1 MKQIKT
7 DGDLVQV
14 AKQID
19 GHLDAVRNLIE
30 DLELAEHPQARAFI
44 EGLDQNGLTHGLCL
58 GRTYRASCS
67 SPS

>member
-30 DLELAEHPQARAFI
+30 DLELAEHPRR
-44 EGLDQNGLTHGLCL
+44 
-58 GRTYRASCS
+58 GRLSKG
-67 SPS
+67 